1 MNISYLFV
9 HLYLY
14 FSTLTYIIS
23 SNIISQDIKYDYNIP
38 HVFSIVESKRKSSIY
53 RPLNTMLQFTWF
65 VKWDLP
71 DIPPS
76 KQKGE
81 QSIELI
87 DLCYGYQYEDDIYFN
102 NITKLPNFN
111 FFVFDSA
118 RFYHRD
124 SGIGLAYRFNNYS
137 FSIVHELYRNEIIDK
152 KQFVFEMRNN
162 NATIHYG
169 GVPYD
174 KHLNYPY
181 KGYCNV
187 VESRTTWGCMLTG
200 IYYKGK
206 REKYNNYT
214 IFHSACLEMIISNK
228 FYDTMKNIV
237 LKDLIQKNICS
248 SSEDKSRRSNIKCN
262 YSDTDLFDRTIE
274 IEFDGNMKIQI
285 PVIKL
290 FDISTNTSAV
300 SLFYREGF
308 SEDNDN
314 IIVGFPFMR
323 LFSFM
328 VFDYDNS
335 TIDFYSFSYQIDKDI
350 NTSSIDT
357 IKGILYIII
366 LLSIINCIYLI
377 IIRNK

>member
-1 MNISYLFV
+1 MDISYLFV
-9 HLYLY
+9 HLYIYL
-14 FSTLTYIIS
+14 STLNCITS
-23 SNIISQDIKYDYNIP
+23 SGIISQDIKYDYNIP
-38 HVFSIVESKRKSSIY
+38 HVFSIVESKRMNAIY

-76 KQKGE
+76 KQRSE

-87 DLCYGYQYEDDIYFN
+87 DICYGYQYEDDIYFN

-124 SGIGLAYRFNNYS
+124 SGIGLAYLFNNFS
-137 FSIVHELYRNEIIDK
+137 FSIVHELYRNKIIDK

-174 KHLNYPY
+174 KHLHYPN

-187 VESRTTWGCMLTG
+187 VKSKSTWGCMLTG

-206 REKYNNYT
+206 KEQYNNYT
-214 IFHSACLEMIISNK
+214 IFHSARLEIIISNK
-228 FYDTMKNIV
+228 FYDTMKNFV
-237 LKDLIQKNICS
+237 LKDLIDKNICLS
-248 SSEDKSRRSNIKCN
+248 IEDKSRKSNIKCN
-262 YSDTDLFDRTIE
+262 LNETNLSDRTIE
-274 IEFDGNMKIQI
+274 IEFDGNIKVQI

-290 FDISTNTSAV
+290 FDLSTNTTAV

-308 SEDNDN
+308 SENNDN

-335 TIDFYSFSYQIDKDI
+335 TIDFYSFSYQIDENI

-357 IKGILYIII
+357 IKRILCIII
-366 LLSIINCIYLI
+366 LLSVINCIYLL